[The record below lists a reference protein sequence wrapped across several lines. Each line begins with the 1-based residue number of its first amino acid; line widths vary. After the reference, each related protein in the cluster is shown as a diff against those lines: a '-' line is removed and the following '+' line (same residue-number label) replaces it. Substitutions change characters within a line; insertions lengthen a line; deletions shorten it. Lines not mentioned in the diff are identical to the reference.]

1 MYIKIPRKDGNKK
14 MENEENEKVEEI
26 NVTEDSSVVISD
38 EVVSIIAG
46 IAVSEVP
53 GVVDTAGGFAG
64 GISEVLSGKKK
75 LSKGIKVEV
84 GEKETKIDVNIIVE
98 YGVRIPD
105 VAFEIQNK
113 VKSSVKEMT
122 GLDVVAVNVHVQG
135 VKTSIEQEPKQ
146 EEN

>member
-1 MYIKIPRKDGNKK
+1 
-14 MENEENEKVEEI
+14 MENEEIEKVEEI
-26 NVTEDSSVVISD
+26 NVTADSSVVISE
-38 EVVSIIAG
+38 EVVSVIAG
-46 IAVSEVP
+46 IAVSEVK

-98 YGVRIPD
+98 YGTRIPD
-105 VAFEIQNK
+105 VAFEIQNR
-113 VKSSVKEMT
+113 VKKAVKEMT
-122 GLDVVAVNVHVQG
+122 GLDVLEVNVHVQG
-135 VKTSIEQEPKQ
+135 VRTPVEIDSK

>member
-1 MYIKIPRKDGNKK
+1 
-14 MENEENEKVEEI
+14 MENEGNENLEKVEEI
-26 NVTEDSSVVISD
+26 NVTADSSVVISE
-38 EVVSIIAG
+38 EVVSVIAG

-64 GISEVLSGKKK
+64 GISEVFSGKKK

-98 YGVRIPD
+98 YGTRIPD
-105 VAFEIQNK
+105 VAFEIQNR
-113 VKSSVKEMT
+113 VKKAVKEMT
-122 GLDVVAVNVHVQG
+122 GLDVLEVNVHVQG
-135 VKTSIEQEPKQ
+135 VRTPVEIDSK